1 MNASGY
7 QHSHA
12 DTVVVG
18 VAAGVA
24 LSVVGLPVL
33 LTALFGWVTTLD
45 FYLAFSA
52 LVALIVY
59 AEEGEL

>member
-1 MNASGY
+1 MPEVAE
-7 QHSHA
+7 HSQA
-12 DTVVVG
+12 DTAVVG
-18 VAAGVA
+18 VAACAA
-24 LSVVGLPVL
+24 LAVTGLPLL

-45 FYLAFSA
+45 FYLACSA